1 MLGLRVTG
9 NVAPDMVKPDPVRD
23 AALMVTGA
31 VPVDVRVTDC
41 VAGVFTATLPNER
54 EVVLMPRVVLAAFN
68 CREKAFELPFAL
80 AVRVAVWA
88 VPTDDAVAVKGA
100 VIAPGATV
108 TAAGS
113 VTAVFVLDR
122 LTICP
127 PLGAGAFRVTVQASA
142 PDPVMEAL
150 LQETALKAVMPVPLS
165 PMTAVGLVESLLAT
179 VN

>member
-1 MLGLRVTG
+1 M
-9 NVAPDMVKPDPVRD
+9 
-23 AALMVTGA
+23 
-31 VPVDVRVTDC
+31 
-41 VAGVFTATLPNER
+41 
-54 EVVLMPRVVLAAFN
+54 AAFN
-68 CREKAFELPFAL
+68 CRENAFELPFAL
-80 AVRVAVWA
+80 AVRVAVWV
-88 VPTDDAVAVKGA
+88 VPMDATVAVKGA

-127 PLGAGAFRVTVQASA
+127 PPGAGAFRVRVQASV

-165 PMTAVGLVESLLAT
+165 PMTAVGLVESLLVT

>member
-1 MLGLRVTG
+1 
-9 NVAPDMVKPDPVRD
+9 MVKPDPVRD

-31 VPVDVRVTDC
+31 VPVDVRITDC
-41 VAGVFTATLPNER
+41 VAGVFTATLPNES
-54 EVVLMPRVVLAAFN
+54 VLALMSRVVLAAAI

-127 PLGAGAFRVTVQASA
+127 PLGAGAFRVTVQASV

-150 LQETALKAVMPVPLS
+150 LQETALKAVMPVALS
-165 PMTAVGLVESLLAT
+165 PMTAVGLVEELLVR

>member
-1 MLGLRVTG
+1 M
-9 NVAPDMVKPDPVRD
+9 
-23 AALMVTGA
+23 
-31 VPVDVRVTDC
+31 
-41 VAGVFTATLPNER
+41 FTTTLPNER
-54 EVVLMPRVVLAAFN
+54 VGALIPSVALAAFN

-80 AVRVAVWA
+80 AVRVAVWV
-88 VPTDDAVAVKGA
+88 VPMDATVAVKGA

-127 PLGAGAFRVTVQASA
+127 PLGAGAFRVTVQASV

-165 PMTAVGLVESLLAT
+165 PMTAVGLVESLLVT